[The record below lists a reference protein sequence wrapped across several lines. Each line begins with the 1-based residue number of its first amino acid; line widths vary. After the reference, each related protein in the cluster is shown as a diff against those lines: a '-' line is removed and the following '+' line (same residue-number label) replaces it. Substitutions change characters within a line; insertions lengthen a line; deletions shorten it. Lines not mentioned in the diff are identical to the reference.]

1 VYFSVAAF
9 SGMTRTRKV
18 WWSLVLPFLLAA
30 ESYAAEPRRVLMLH
44 AFNYTFPATTLI
56 ADGARKR
63 LLERSPQLLEIDAD
77 FLDLARNTD
86 AEYEAR
92 VSMFLRAK
100 YEKRPPDVV
109 ITLGSA
115 ALPFIVRHRD
125 DIAPNVPVV
134 FTSISPQTHNA
145 LRLPANITGIISE
158 FNLDKTLALAERLQ
172 PEASRLFVIA
182 GSGDVDRR
190 WQSTARKTIEDR
202 ERKFE
207 VTYLFDRSY
216 AKLVEEVS
224 NIPHDAIV
232 IFLTMFADSEGNA
245 FVPAQVAGSLAAVS
259 PAPLYAPY
267 DTYISNGIVGGF
279 VETFESV
286 GVRAADMTLQILAGK
301 DPATIP
307 PQTNPGQAYRVDQ
320 RALARWKLQESKLPP
335 DTVVLFKEPTI
346 WAEHRGAVI
355 AAVVIVS
362 VQSLI
367 VGALLVQRR
376 RRFRAENLLRESEE
390 RMTFAAAAANIGL
403 WQFDR
408 HRNELWATEHCR
420 ALFGLARGA
429 PLTRD
434 AFLSAVHPDDLQIA
448 TQSLQKSF
456 ETEQPA
462 ISDVRIALPGEEVRW
477 VRMRARSRSEG
488 GGRPGHLG
496 GIFIDITEQKSAEA
510 EVALQRL
517 EVEHLMRVSVL
528 GELSGS
534 IAHEVNQ
541 PLTAILSNAQAA
553 LHLLAQDSPD
563 LVEIR
568 DALEEIV
575 HEDNRAGE
583 VIHRLRR
590 LLKKG
595 ERKAENV
602 NINDLVKSTI
612 DLLNSELIGRD
623 INVRLDL
630 ENSAFLTWGDSVQL
644 QQVLLN
650 LVMNAMDAMASTPM
664 AQRVIFVST
673 QGAQT
678 GMVDVRVKDRGH
690 GIGPKEKGR
699 VFEPFYTTKDHG
711 LGLGLTLCSTI
722 IRAHQGKLNLI
733 NGEGGGAIAV
743 FSLPIQQPA
752 IGNA

>member
-1 VYFSVAAF
+1 
-9 SGMTRTRKV
+9 M
-18 WWSLVLPFLLAA
+18 LLFLFGA
-30 ESYAAEPRRVLMLH
+30 ESRAAEPRRVLMLH
-44 AFNYTFPATTLI
+44 AFNYAFPATTLI

-63 LLERSPQLLEIDAD
+63 LLERSPQPLEIDAD

-86 AEYEAR
+86 AEYESRIA
-92 VSMFLRAK
+92 MFLRAK

-109 ITLGSA
+109 ITLGSV

-125 DIAPNVPVV
+125 DIAPNAPVV
-134 FTSISPQTHNA
+134 FTSVSPQNYSA
-145 LRLPANITGIISE
+145 LRLPADVTGIISE
-158 FNLDKTLALAERLQ
+158 FDLDKTLALAERLQ

-182 GSGDVDRR
+182 GSGEVDRR
-190 WQSTARKTIEDR
+190 WQSAARKTIEDR
-202 ERKFE
+202 KRKFE
-207 VTYLFDRSY
+207 VTYLFERSY
-216 AKLVEEVS
+216 ANLVEEVS
-224 NIPHDAIV
+224 KLPRDSIV
-232 IFLTMFADSEGNA
+232 LLLTVFADSEGNA
-245 FVPAQVAGSLAAVS
+245 FVPAHVAGSLSAVS
-259 PAPLYAPY
+259 SAPLYAPY
-267 DTYISNGIVGGF
+267 DTYIGNGIVGGF

-286 GVRAADMTLQILAGK
+286 GVRAADMALQILAGK
-301 DPATIP
+301 DPATIA
-307 PQTNPGQAYRVDQ
+307 PQTNPGQAYRVDH
-320 RALARWKLQESKLPP
+320 RAMVRWKLQESKLPP
-335 DTVVLFKEPTI
+335 DTAVLFKEPTI
-346 WAEHRGAVI
+346 WTEYRGPVN
-355 AAVVIVS
+355 AAILIVAL
-362 VQSLI
+362 QSLI
-367 VGALLVQRR
+367 VGALLVQRQR
-376 RRFRAENLLRESEE
+376 RLRAENLLKESEE

-420 ALFGLARGA
+420 AMFGLARDA

-434 AFLSAVHPDDLQIA
+434 AFLSAVHPDDLQTA
-448 TQSLQKSF
+448 TQSLRRSL

-462 ISDVRIALPGEEVRW
+462 ISDVRIVLPGEEVRW
-477 VRMRARSRSEG
+477 VRMRARSRSES
-488 GGRPGHLG
+488 GGRLDHLG

-534 IAHEVNQ
+534 IAHEINQ

-553 LHLLAQDSPD
+553 LHLLAQESPD
-563 LVEIR
+563 VVEIR

-583 VIHRLRR
+583 VIHRLRG
-590 LLKKG
+590 LLTKG
-595 ERKAENV
+595 ERKAEYI
-602 NINDLVKSTI
+602 NINDLVRSTVR
-612 DLLNSELIGRD
+612 LLNSELIGRD

-630 ENSAFLTWGDSVQL
+630 ESGESLARGDSVQL

-664 AQRVIFVST
+664 AQRFILIST
-673 QGAQT
+673 REAQT
-678 GMVDVRVKDRGH
+678 GMVDVLVKDRGH
-690 GIGPKEKGR
+690 GIRPKENGH

-722 IRAHQGKLNLI
+722 IQAHQGRLTLVND
-733 NGEGGGAIAV
+733 EGGGAIAV

>member
-1 VYFSVAAF
+1 
-9 SGMTRTRKV
+9 M
-18 WWSLVLPFLLAA
+18 LLCLFGA
-30 ESYAAEPRRVLMLH
+30 ESRAAEPRRVLMLH

-63 LLERSPQLLEIDAD
+63 LLERSPQPLEIDAD

-92 VSMFLRAK
+92 IAMFLRTK

-115 ALPFIVRHRD
+115 ALPFIVRHVGD
-125 DIAPNVPVV
+125 VAPNAPVV
-134 FTSISPQTHNA
+134 FTAVSPQNHGA
-145 LRLPANITGIISE
+145 LRLPPNITGIISE

-172 PEASRLFVIA
+172 PEANRLFVIA
-182 GSGDVDRR
+182 GSGEVDRR
-190 WQSTARKTIEDR
+190 WQSAARKAIEDR

-207 VTYLFDRSY
+207 VAYLFERSY
-216 AKLVEEVS
+216 ANLVEEVS
-224 NIPHDAIV
+224 RIPRDSIV
-232 IFLTMFADSEGNA
+232 LLLTVFADSDGNA
-245 FVPAQVAGSLAAVS
+245 FVPARVAGPLSAIS
-259 PAPLYAPY
+259 PAPVYAPY
-267 DTYISNGIVGGF
+267 DTYIGNGIVGGF

-286 GVRAADMTLQILAGK
+286 GVRAADMALQILAGK
-301 DPATIP
+301 DPATIA
-307 PQTNPGQAYRVDQ
+307 PQTNPGQTYRVDH
-320 RALARWKLQESKLPP
+320 RAMARWKLQESKLPP
-335 DTVVLFKEPTI
+335 DTTVLFKEPTI
-346 WAEHRGAVI
+346 WSEHRGAVV
-355 AAVVIVS
+355 AAILIVAL
-362 VQSLI
+362 QSLI
-367 VGALLVQRR
+367 VSALLLQRR
-376 RRFRAENLLRESEE
+376 RRFRAENLLKESEE

-420 ALFGLARGA
+420 AMFGVARDA
-429 PLTRD
+429 PLTRET
-434 AFLSAVHPDDLQIA
+434 FLSAVHPDDLKTA
-448 TQSLQKSF
+448 TQALERSF

-462 ISDVRIALPGEEVRW
+462 SGDVRIVLPGGEIRW

-488 GGRPGHLG
+488 GGQSDHIG

-510 EVALQRL
+510 EVALQRQ

-553 LHLLAQDSPD
+553 LHLLAQESPD
-563 LVEIR
+563 VAEIR

-575 HEDNRAGE
+575 QEDNRAGE
-583 VIHRLRR
+583 VIHRLRG

-595 ERKAENV
+595 ERKAEYV
-602 NINDLVKSTI
+602 NINDLVRSTVS
-612 DLLNSELIGRD
+612 LLNSELIGRE

-630 ENSAFLTWGDSVQL
+630 ESGESSAQGDSVQL

-650 LVMNAMDAMASTPM
+650 LVMNAMDAMASTPL
-664 AQRVIFVST
+664 AQRSILIST
-673 QGAQT
+673 REAQT
-678 GMVDVRVKDRGH
+678 GMVDVLVKDRGH
-690 GIGPKEKGR
+690 GLRPKENGR

-722 IRAHQGKLNLI
+722 IQAHRGRLTLI
-733 NGEGGGAIAV
+733 NDEGGGAIAV

-752 IGNA
+752 VGNA